1 MKVSNGTFWERIAD
15 MITINNEPKAY
26 MPVFLGTTQHSLRL
40 SLEMLIMVG
49 MKLNDEIIETYNVTV
64 SAIELGHLPNIGSGI
79 AIDEITGSEL
89 SGFKATIRQ
98 SDAKLQGNVSTELKK
113 LTELKNVGR
122 YQLLKGQKVMTQ
134 ELNVPE
140 LSKNNLI
147 LMRQLLG
154 VTQQELAAAMDMSR
168 KTVNRFEI
176 GEQKISDK
184 FINKLLSVYP
194 QLSEAIE
201 VQFDWVSLTFPDL
214 TSKQVIADVLRLQED
229 LFLERSTSQNFYTRE
244 MAFAGEK
251 NIYIQDFAPV
261 KNPETQALDQKFG
274 TTLYFTGKGTRL
286 FEKALLEQN
295 MNWRNFFEKARQYRG
310 HLTRLDIAIN
320 DKWGLLD
327 MNELVKAVQEKRFW
341 SKSKSYAVHGN
352 VDAGWTVDF
361 GKSPFVIRAYDKHK
375 EQANKG
381 YDTDVKTRVELEL
394 HQEKAEYVIDEWFTH
409 NKKLVDITFDILYT
423 HLWFTNEPIDAKKI
437 KSDQVREVIEQTVA
451 PMPAWSLL
459 TALGNKMKF
468 VRQPKKQSVER
479 IEKWVLQSVVP
490 SLAVLK
496 KTGHWHEIIEAI
508 NSVELSAEHQK
519 LVKANTVNA
528 ITQAKSVLYQGNI
541 NFEKG
546 KEKYD
551 EELAEFEKQAN
562 LPF

>member
-1 MKVSNGTFWERIAD
+1 
-15 MITINNEPKAY
+15 MITINNEPTAY
-26 MPVFLGTTQHSLRL
+26 TPIFLGTTQHSLRL
-40 SLEMLIMVG
+40 SLKILITVG

-64 SAIELGHLPNIGSGI
+64 SAIELGQLPNIGSEI

-89 SGFKATIRQ
+89 SGFKAKLKH
-98 SDAKLQGNVSTELKK
+98 SDAQIQNTVSTELEK
-113 LTELKNVGR
+113 LVDLKNVGQ
-122 YQLLKGQKVMTQ
+122 YQLLKGQKDMTQ

-140 LSKNNLI
+140 LSNNNLI

-154 VTQQELAAAMDMSR
+154 VTQKEFSVTMGINE
-168 KTVNRFEI
+168 KTIRRIENE
-176 GEQKISDK
+176 EQNISDK
-184 FINKLLSVYP
+184 FLDKLLVAYP
-194 QLSEAIE
+194 ELAESIE

-214 TSKQVIADVLRLQED
+214 TSKQVIADVLRLQEN
-229 LFLERSTSQNFYTRE
+229 LFLERPTSQNFYTCE

-251 NIYIQDFAPV
+251 NIYIQDFAPI
-261 KNPETQALDQKFG
+261 KNPETQAIEQKFG
-274 TTLYFTGKGTRL
+274 TTLYLTGKGTRL
-286 FEKALLEQN
+286 FEKALLEQS
-295 MNWRNFFEKARQYRG
+295 MNWRNFFEKTRQYRG

-320 DKWGLLD
+320 DKWGLLN
-327 MNELVKAVQEKRFW
+327 MNDLVKAVQEKRFW

-352 VDAGWTVDF
+352 VDDGWTVDF

-394 HQEKAEYVIDEWFTH
+394 HQDKAEYVLDEWLNH
-409 NKKLVDITFDILYT
+409 DKKLVDITFDILYT
-423 HLWFTNEPIDAKKI
+423 YLWFTNEPIDAQKL
-437 KSDQVREVIEQTVA
+437 KSDTVREVIEQTVD

-459 TALGNKMKF
+459 TALGNRMKF

-519 LVKANTVNA
+519 LVEANLVNA
-528 ITQAKSVLYQGNI
+528 ITQAKSVLHQGNI
-541 NFEKG
+541 NFEKE

-551 EELAEFEKQAN
+551 EETAEFEKKAN

>member
-1 MKVSNGTFWERIAD
+1 
-15 MITINNEPKAY
+15 MITINNEPKACT
-26 MPVFLGTTQHSLRL
+26 PIFLGTTQHSLRL
-40 SLEMLIMVG
+40 SLEILIMVG

-64 SAIELGHLPNIGSGI
+64 SAIELGQLPNIGSKI

-89 SGFKATIRQ
+89 SGFKAKIRQ
-98 SDAKLQGNVSTELKK
+98 SDAKIQNTVSTELEN
-113 LTELKNVGR
+113 LIDLKNVGQ
-122 YQLLKGQKVMTQ
+122 YQLLKGIKDMTQ

-140 LSKNNLI
+140 LSNNNLI
-147 LMRQLLG
+147 LMRQLLE
-154 VTQQELAAAMDMSR
+154 VTQSELAKKIGVSER
-168 KTVNRFEI
+168 TVWGIEN
-176 GEQKISDK
+176 GTQKISDK
-184 FINKLLSVYP
+184 FVDKLLLVYP
-194 QLSEAIE
+194 ELAESTE

-214 TSKQVIADVLRLQED
+214 TSKQVIDDVLRLQD
-229 LFLERSTSQNFYTRE
+229 NLFLERPTSQNFYTRE

-261 KNPETQALDQKFG
+261 KNPETQAIEQTFG
-274 TTLYFTGKGTRL
+274 TTLYLTGKGTRL
-286 FEKALLEQN
+286 FEKALLEQSI
-295 MNWRNFFEKARQYRG
+295 NWRNFFEKARQYRG

-320 DKWGLLD
+320 DKWGLLN
-327 MNELVKAVQEKRFW
+327 MNDLVKAVQEKRFW

-352 VDAGWTVDF
+352 VDDGWTVDF

-394 HQEKAEYVIDEWFTH
+394 HQDKAEYVLDEWLNH
-409 NKKLVDITFDILYT
+409 DKKLVDITFDILYT
-423 HLWFTNEPIDAKKI
+423 YLWFTNKPIDAQKL
-437 KSDQVREVIEQTVA
+437 KSDKVREVIEQTVE

-459 TALGNKMKF
+459 TALGNRMKF

-519 LVKANTVNA
+519 LVEANLINA
-528 ITQAKSVLYQGNI
+528 MTNAKSILHQGNI
-541 NFEKG
+541 NFDKE

-551 EELAEFEKQAN
+551 EETAEFEKKAN

>member
-1 MKVSNGTFWERIAD
+1 

-26 MPVFLGTTQHSLRL
+26 TPIFLGTTQHSLRL
-40 SLEMLIMVG
+40 SLEILIMVG

-64 SAIELGHLPNIGSGI
+64 SAIELGQLPNIGSKI

-89 SGFKATIRQ
+89 SGFKAKIRQ
-98 SDAKLQGNVSTELKK
+98 SDAKIENTVSTELEN
-113 LTELKNVGR
+113 LIDLKNVGQ
-122 YQLLKGQKVMTQ
+122 YQLLKGLKDMTQ

-140 LSKNNLI
+140 LSNNNLI
-147 LMRQLLG
+147 LMRQLLE
-154 VTQQELAAAMDMSR
+154 VTQSELAKKIGVSER
-168 KTVNRFEI
+168 TVWGIEN
-176 GEQKISDK
+176 GTQKISDK
-184 FINKLLSVYP
+184 FVDKFLLVYP
-194 QLSEAIE
+194 ELAESIE

-214 TSKQVIADVLRLQED
+214 TSKQVIDDVLRLQEN
-229 LFLERSTSQNFYTRE
+229 LFLERPTSQNFYTRE

-261 KNPETQALDQKFG
+261 KNPETQAIEQKFG
-274 TTLYFTGKGTRL
+274 TTLYLTGKGTRL
-286 FEKALLEQN
+286 FEKALLEQS

-352 VDAGWTVDF
+352 VDDGWTVDF

-394 HQEKAEYVIDEWFTH
+394 HQNKAEYVLDEWLNH
-409 NKKLVDITFDILYT
+409 DKKLVDITFDILYT
-423 HLWFTNEPIDAKKI
+423 YLWFTNEPIDAQKL
-437 KSDQVREVIEQTVA
+437 KSDTVRDEIEATVE

-459 TALGNKMKF
+459 TALGKKMKF
-468 VRQPKKQSVER
+468 VREPKKQSVER
-479 IEKWVLQSVVP
+479 IEKWVLQSVVT

-508 NSVELSAEHQK
+508 NTAELSAEQEK
-519 LVKANTVNA
+519 LVMATNKNA
-528 ITQAKSVLYQGNI
+528 ITRASKQLNI
-541 NFEKG
+541 NFEKPTKKYNEDDKRG
-546 KEKYD
+546 KG
-551 EELAEFEKQAN
+551 A
-562 LPF
+562 

>member
-1 MKVSNGTFWERIAD
+1 
-15 MITINNEPKAY
+15 MITINNEPTAY
-26 MPVFLGTTQHSLRL
+26 TPIFLGTTQHSLRL
-40 SLEMLIMVG
+40 SLEILIMVG
-49 MKLNDEIIETYNVTV
+49 MKLNDEIVETYNVTV
-64 SAIELGHLPNIGSGI
+64 SAIELGQLPNIGSQI

-89 SGFKATIRQ
+89 SGFKAKLKQ
-98 SDAKLQGNVSTELKK
+98 SDAKIQNTASTELEK
-113 LTELKNVGR
+113 LVDLKNVGR
-122 YQLLKGQKVMTQ
+122 YQLLKGQKNMTP
-134 ELNVPE
+134 ELNVPK
-140 LSKNNLI
+140 LTNNNLI
-147 LMRQLLG
+147 LMRQMLG
-154 VTQQELAAAMDMSR
+154 ETQKELSVTMGINE
-168 KTVNRFEI
+168 KTIRRIENKEQGISERFV
-176 GEQKISDK
+176 
-184 FINKLLSVYP
+184 NKLLAVYP
-194 QLSEAIE
+194 ELAQIIE

-214 TSKQVIADVLRLQED
+214 TSKQVIDDVLRLQD
-229 LFLERSTSQNFYTRE
+229 NLFLERPTSQNFYTRE

-261 KNPETQALDQKFG
+261 KNPETQAIEQKFG
-274 TTLYFTGKGTRL
+274 TTLYLTGKGTRL
-286 FEKALLEQN
+286 FEKALLEQS

-320 DKWGLLD
+320 DKWGLLN
-327 MNELVKAVQEKRFW
+327 MNDLVKAVQEKRFW

-352 VDAGWTVDF
+352 VDDGWTVDF

-394 HQEKAEYVIDEWFTH
+394 HQDKAEYVLDEWLNH
-409 NKKLVDITFDILYT
+409 DKKLVDITFDILYT
-423 HLWFTNEPIDAKKI
+423 YLWFTDEPIDAQKL
-437 KSDQVREVIEQTVA
+437 KSDKVREVIEQTVE

-459 TALGNKMKF
+459 TALGNRMKF

-479 IEKWVLQSVVP
+479 IEKWVLQSIVP

-519 LVKANTVNA
+519 LVEANLVNA
-528 ITQAKSVLYQGNI
+528 ITQAKSVLHQGNI
-541 NFEKG
+541 NFDKE

-551 EELAEFEKQAN
+551 EETAEFEKKAN

>member
-1 MKVSNGTFWERIAD
+1 

-26 MPVFLGTTQHSLRL
+26 TPIFLGTTQHSLRL
-40 SLEMLIMVG
+40 SLQILIMVG
-49 MKLNDEIIETYNVTV
+49 MKLNDEIVETYNVTV
-64 SAIELGHLPNIGSGI
+64 SATELEQLPNIGNEI

-89 SGFKATIRQ
+89 SGFKAKLKQ
-98 SDAKLQGNVSTELKK
+98 SDAQIQNTTSTELEK
-113 LTELKNVGR
+113 LVELKNVGR
-122 YQLLKGQKVMTQ
+122 YQLLKGKNIMTQ
-134 ELNVPE
+134 DMNTLEFDANNLKYVRQILNVSQDS
-140 LSKNNLI
+140 LAKRLKI
-147 LMRQLLG
+147 TRQ
-154 VTQQELAAAMDMSR
+154 
-168 KTVNRFEI
+168 TVNRFET
-176 GEQKISDK
+176 GEQKISNK
-184 FINKLLSVYP
+184 FLDKLLGAYP
-194 QLSEAIE
+194 ELAESIE

-214 TSKQVIADVLRLQED
+214 TSKQVIADVLRLQEN
-229 LFLERSTSQNFYTRE
+229 LFLERPTSQNFYTRE

-261 KNPETQALDQKFG
+261 KNPETQAIEQKFG
-274 TTLYFTGKGTRL
+274 TTLYLTGKGTRL
-286 FEKALLEQN
+286 FEKALLEQS

-320 DKWGLLD
+320 DKWGLLN
-327 MNELVKAVQEKRFW
+327 MNDLVKAVQEKRFW

-352 VDAGWTVDF
+352 VDDGWTVDF

-394 HQEKAEYVIDEWFTH
+394 HQDKAEYVLDEWLNH
-409 NKKLVDITFDILYT
+409 DKKLVDITFDILYT
-423 HLWFTNEPIDAKKI
+423 YLWVTDEPIDAQKL
-437 KSDQVREVIEQTVA
+437 KSDKVREVIEQTVE

-459 TALGNKMKF
+459 TALGNRMKF

-519 LVKANTVNA
+519 LVEANLVNA
-528 ITQAKSVLYQGNI
+528 ITEAKSILHQGNI
-541 NFEKG
+541 NFDKE

-551 EELAEFEKQAN
+551 EETAEFEKKAN

>member
-1 MKVSNGTFWERIAD
+1 
-15 MITINNEPKAY
+15 MITINNEPTAY
-26 MPVFLGTTQHSLRL
+26 TPTFLGTTQHSLRL
-40 SLEMLIMVG
+40 SLEILIMVG

-64 SAIELGHLPNIGSGI
+64 SAIELGQLPDIGSEI

-89 SGFKATIRQ
+89 SGFKAKLKQ
-98 SDAKLQGNVSTELKK
+98 SDAKIQNTASTELEK
-113 LTELKNVGR
+113 LVDLKNVGR
-122 YQLLKGQKVMTQ
+122 YQLLKGQKNMTQ
-134 ELNVPE
+134 ELDVPT
-140 LSKNNLI
+140 LTNNNLI
-147 LMRQLLG
+147 LMRQMIG
-154 VTQQELAAAMDMSR
+154 VTQKELSVTMGINE
-168 KTVNRFEI
+168 KTIRRIENKEQGISERFV
-176 GEQKISDK
+176 
-184 FINKLLSVYP
+184 NKLLAVYP
-194 QLSEAIE
+194 ELAESIE

-214 TSKQVIADVLRLQED
+214 TSKQVIDDVLRLQD
-229 LFLERSTSQNFYTRE
+229 NLFLERPTSQNFYTRE

-251 NIYIQDFAPV
+251 NIYIQDFAPF
-261 KNPETQALDQKFG
+261 KNPETQAIEQKFG
-274 TTLYFTGKGTRL
+274 TTLYLTGKGTRL
-286 FEKALLEQN
+286 FEKALLEQS

-352 VDAGWTVDF
+352 VDDGWTVDF

-394 HQEKAEYVIDEWFTH
+394 HQDKAEYVLDEWLNH
-409 NKKLVDITFDILYT
+409 DKKLVDITFDILYT
-423 HLWFTNEPIDAKKI
+423 YLWFTNEPIAAQKL
-437 KSDQVREVIEQTVA
+437 KSDKVREVIEQTVE

-459 TALGNKMKF
+459 TALGNRMKF

-519 LVKANTVNA
+519 LVEANLVNA
-528 ITQAKSVLYQGNI
+528 ITSAKSVLHQGNI
-541 NFEKG
+541 NFDKE

>member
-1 MKVSNGTFWERIAD
+1 

-26 MPVFLGTTQHSLRL
+26 IPIFLGTTQQSLRL
-40 SLEMLIMVG
+40 SLQILIMVG
-49 MKLNDEIIETYNVTV
+49 MKLNDEIVETYNVTV
-64 SAIELGHLPNIGSGI
+64 STIELGQLPNIGNEI

-89 SGFKATIRQ
+89 SGFKAKLKQ
-98 SDAKLQGNVSTELKK
+98 SDAQMQNTASTELEK
-113 LTELKNVGR
+113 LVDVKNVGR
-122 YQLLKGQKVMTQ
+122 YQLLKGKDNMTQ
-134 ELNVPE
+134 DMNTLEFDANHLKYVRQILNASQDS
-140 LSKNNLI
+140 LAKRLKI
-147 LMRQLLG
+147 TRQ
-154 VTQQELAAAMDMSR
+154 
-168 KTVNRFEI
+168 TVNRFET

-184 FINKLLSVYP
+184 FLDKLLVAYP
-194 QLSEAIE
+194 DLAESIE

-214 TSKQVIADVLRLQED
+214 TSKQVIDDVLRLQD
-229 LFLERSTSQNFYTRE
+229 NLFLERPTSQNFYTRE

-251 NIYIQDFAPV
+251 NIYIQDFAPF
-261 KNPETQALDQKFG
+261 KNPETQAIEQKFG
-274 TTLYFTGKGTRL
+274 TTLYLTGKGTRL
-286 FEKALLEQN
+286 FEKALLEQS

-352 VDAGWTVDF
+352 VDDGWTVDF

-394 HQEKAEYVIDEWFTH
+394 HQDKAEYVLDEWLNH
-409 NKKLVDITFDILYT
+409 DKKLVDITFDILYT
-423 HLWFTNEPIDAKKI
+423 YLWFTNEPIDAQKL
-437 KSDQVREVIEQTVA
+437 KSDKVREVIEQTVE

-459 TALGNKMKF
+459 TALGNRMKF

-519 LVKANTVNA
+519 LVEANLINA
-528 ITQAKSVLYQGNI
+528 MTNAKSILHQGNI
-541 NFEKG
+541 NFDKE

-551 EELAEFEKQAN
+551 EEKAEFEKKAN

>member
-1 MKVSNGTFWERIAD
+1 
-15 MITINNEPKAY
+15 MITINNEPTAY
-26 MPVFLGTTQHSLRL
+26 KPIFLGTTQHSLRL
-40 SLEMLIMVG
+40 SLEILIMVG

-64 SAIELGHLPNIGSGI
+64 SAIELGQLPDIGSEI
-79 AIDEITGSEL
+79 AIDELTGSEL
-89 SGFKATIRQ
+89 SGFKAKLKQ
-98 SDAKLQGNVSTELKK
+98 SDAKIQNTASTELEK
-113 LTELKNVGR
+113 LVDLKNVGR
-122 YQLLKGQKVMTQ
+122 YQLLKGQKNMTQ
-134 ELNVPE
+134 ELNVPT
-140 LSKNNLI
+140 LTNNNLI
-147 LMRQLLG
+147 LMRQMLG
-154 VTQQELAAAMDMSR
+154 VTQKELSVTMGINE
-168 KTVNRFEI
+168 KTIRRIENKEQGISERFV
-176 GEQKISDK
+176 
-184 FINKLLSVYP
+184 NKLLAVYP
-194 QLSEAIE
+194 ELAQIIE

-214 TSKQVIADVLRLQED
+214 TSKQVIDDVLRLQD
-229 LFLERSTSQNFYTRE
+229 NLFLERPTSQNFYTRE

-251 NIYIQDFAPV
+251 NIYIQDFAPF
-261 KNPETQALDQKFG
+261 KNPETQAIEQKFG
-274 TTLYFTGKGTRL
+274 TTLYLTGKGTRL
-286 FEKALLEQN
+286 FEKALLEQS

-320 DKWGLLD
+320 DKWGLLN
-327 MNELVKAVQEKRFW
+327 MNDLVKAVQEKRFW

-352 VDAGWTVDF
+352 VDDGWTVDF

-394 HQEKAEYVIDEWFTH
+394 HQDKAEYVLDEWLNH
-409 NKKLVDITFDILYT
+409 DKKLVDITFDILYT
-423 HLWFTNEPIDAKKI
+423 YLWFTDEPIDAQKL
-437 KSDQVREVIEQTVA
+437 KSDKVREVIEQTVE

-459 TALGNKMKF
+459 TALGNRMKF

-519 LVKANTVNA
+519 LVEANLVNA
-528 ITQAKSVLYQGNI
+528 ITQAKSVLHQGNI
-541 NFEKG
+541 NFDKE

-551 EELAEFEKQAN
+551 EETAEFEKKAN

>member
-1 MKVSNGTFWERIAD
+1 
-15 MITINNEPKAY
+15 MITINNEPTAY
-26 MPVFLGTTQHSLRL
+26 TPIFLGTTQHSLRL
-40 SLEMLIMVG
+40 SLKILITVG

-64 SAIELGHLPNIGSGI
+64 SAIELGQLPNIGSEI

-89 SGFKATIRQ
+89 SGFKAKLKH
-98 SDAKLQGNVSTELKK
+98 SDAQIQNTVSTELEK
-113 LTELKNVGR
+113 LVDLKNVGQ
-122 YQLLKGQKVMTQ
+122 YQLLKGQKDMTQ

-140 LSKNNLI
+140 LSNNNLI
-147 LMRQLLG
+147 LMRQLLS
-154 VTQQELAAAMDMSR
+154 VTQKEFSVTMGINE
-168 KTVNRFEI
+168 KTIRRIENE
-176 GEQKISDK
+176 EQNISDK
-184 FINKLLSVYP
+184 FLDKLLVAYP
-194 QLSEAIE
+194 ELAESIE

-214 TSKQVIADVLRLQED
+214 TSKQVIADVLRLQEN
-229 LFLERSTSQNFYTRE
+229 LFLERPTSQNFYTRE

-251 NIYIQDFAPV
+251 NIYIQDFAPI
-261 KNPETQALDQKFG
+261 KNPETQAIEQKFG
-274 TTLYFTGKGTRL
+274 TTLYLTGKGTRL
-286 FEKALLEQN
+286 FEKALLEQS
-295 MNWRNFFEKARQYRG
+295 MNWRNFFEKTRQYRG

-320 DKWGLLD
+320 DKWGLLN
-327 MNELVKAVQEKRFW
+327 MNDLVKAVQEKRFW

-352 VDAGWTVDF
+352 VDDGWTVDF

-394 HQEKAEYVIDEWFTH
+394 HQDKAEYVLDEWLNH
-409 NKKLVDITFDILYT
+409 DKKLVDITFDILYT
-423 HLWFTNEPIDAKKI
+423 YLWFTNEPIDAQKL
-437 KSDQVREVIEQTVA
+437 KSDTVREVIEQTVD

-459 TALGNKMKF
+459 TALGNRMKF

-519 LVKANTVNA
+519 LVEANLVNA
-528 ITQAKSVLYQGNI
+528 ITQAKSVLHQGNI
-541 NFEKG
+541 NFEKE

-551 EELAEFEKQAN
+551 EETAEFEKKAN

>member
-1 MKVSNGTFWERIAD
+1 

-26 MPVFLGTTQHSLRL
+26 TPIFLGTTQHSLRL
-40 SLEMLIMVG
+40 SLQILIMVG
-49 MKLNDEIIETYNVTV
+49 MKLNDEIVETYNVTV
-64 SAIELGHLPNIGSGI
+64 SAIELEQLPNIGNEI

-89 SGFKATIRQ
+89 SGFKAKLKQ
-98 SDAKLQGNVSTELKK
+98 SDAQIQNTTSTELEK
-113 LTELKNVGR
+113 LVELKNVGR
-122 YQLLKGQKVMTQ
+122 YQLLKGKNIMTQ
-134 ELNVPE
+134 DMNTLEFDANNLKYVRQILNVSQDS
-140 LSKNNLI
+140 LAKRLKI
-147 LMRQLLG
+147 TRQ
-154 VTQQELAAAMDMSR
+154 
-168 KTVNRFEI
+168 TVNRFET
-176 GEQKISDK
+176 GEQKISNK
-184 FINKLLSVYP
+184 FLDKLLGAYP
-194 QLSEAIE
+194 ELAESIE

-214 TSKQVIADVLRLQED
+214 TSKQVIADVLRLQEN
-229 LFLERSTSQNFYTRE
+229 LFLERPTSQNFYTRE

-261 KNPETQALDQKFG
+261 KNPETQAIEQKFG
-274 TTLYFTGKGTRL
+274 TTLYLTGKGTRL
-286 FEKALLEQN
+286 FEKALLEQS

-352 VDAGWTVDF
+352 VDDGWTVDF

-394 HQEKAEYVIDEWFTH
+394 HQDKAEYVFDEWLNH
-409 NKKLVDITFDILYT
+409 DKKLADITFDILYT
-423 HLWFTNEPIDAKKI
+423 YLWFTNEPIDAQKL
-437 KSDQVREVIEQTVA
+437 KSDKVREVIEQTVE

-459 TALGNKMKF
+459 TALGNRMKF

-519 LVKANTVNA
+519 LVEANLVNA
-528 ITQAKSVLYQGNI
+528 ITSAKSVLHQGNI
-541 NFEKG
+541 NFDKE

-551 EELAEFEKQAN
+551 EETAEFEKKAN

>member
-1 MKVSNGTFWERIAD
+1 

-26 MPVFLGTTQHSLRL
+26 TPIFLGTTQHSLRL
-40 SLEMLIMVG
+40 SLQILIMVG
-49 MKLNDEIIETYNVTV
+49 MKLNDEIVETYNVTV
-64 SAIELGHLPNIGSGI
+64 SAIELEQLPNIGNEI

-89 SGFKATIRQ
+89 SGFKAKLKQ
-98 SDAKLQGNVSTELKK
+98 SDAQIQNTTSTELEK
-113 LTELKNVGR
+113 LVELKNVGR
-122 YQLLKGQKVMTQ
+122 YQLLKGKNIMTQ
-134 ELNVPE
+134 DMNTLEFDANNLKYVRQILNVSQDS
-140 LSKNNLI
+140 LAKRLKI
-147 LMRQLLG
+147 TRQ
-154 VTQQELAAAMDMSR
+154 
-168 KTVNRFEI
+168 TVNRFET
-176 GEQKISDK
+176 GEQKISNK
-184 FINKLLSVYP
+184 FLYKLLEAYP
-194 QLSEAIE
+194 ELAESIE

-214 TSKQVIADVLRLQED
+214 TSKQVIADVLRLQEN
-229 LFLERSTSQNFYTRE
+229 LFLERPTSQNFYTRE

-261 KNPETQALDQKFG
+261 KNPETQAIEQKFG
-274 TTLYFTGKGTRL
+274 TTLYLTGKGTRL
-286 FEKALLEQN
+286 FEKALLEQS

-352 VDAGWTVDF
+352 VDDGWTVDF

-394 HQEKAEYVIDEWFTH
+394 HQDKAEYVLDEWLNH
-409 NKKLVDITFDILYT
+409 DKKLVDITFDILYT
-423 HLWFTNEPIDAKKI
+423 YLWFTNEPIDAQKL
-437 KSDQVREVIEQTVA
+437 KSDKVREVIEQTVE

-459 TALGNKMKF
+459 TALGNRMKF

-496 KTGHWHEIIEAI
+496 KTGHWHEIIESI

-519 LVKANTVNA
+519 LVEANLVNA
-528 ITQAKSVLYQGNI
+528 ITSAKSVLHQGNI
-541 NFEKG
+541 NFDKE

-551 EELAEFEKQAN
+551 EETAEFEKKAN

>member
-1 MKVSNGTFWERIAD
+1 
-15 MITINNEPKAY
+15 
-26 MPVFLGTTQHSLRL
+26 
-40 SLEMLIMVG
+40 
-49 MKLNDEIIETYNVTV
+49 
-64 SAIELGHLPNIGSGI
+64 
-79 AIDEITGSEL
+79 
-89 SGFKATIRQ
+89 
-98 SDAKLQGNVSTELKK
+98 
-113 LTELKNVGR
+113 
-122 YQLLKGQKVMTQ
+122 
-134 ELNVPE
+134 
-140 LSKNNLI
+140 
-147 LMRQLLG
+147 MRQLLE
-154 VTQQELAAAMDMSR
+154 VTQSELAKKIGVSER
-168 KTVNRFEI
+168 TVWGIEN
-176 GEQKISDK
+176 GTQKISDK
-184 FINKLLSVYP
+184 FVDKFLLVYP
-194 QLSEAIE
+194 ELAESIE

-214 TSKQVIADVLRLQED
+214 TSKQVIDDVLRLQEN
-229 LFLERSTSQNFYTRE
+229 LFLERPTSQNFYTRE

-251 NIYIQDFAPV
+251 NIYIQDFAPI
-261 KNPETQALDQKFG
+261 KNPETQAIEQKFG
-274 TTLYFTGKGTRL
+274 TTLYLTGKGTRL

-295 MNWRNFFEKARQYRG
+295 MNWRDFFEKARLYRG

-320 DKWGLLD
+320 DKWGLLN
-327 MNELVKAVQEKRFW
+327 MNDLVKAVQEKRFW

-352 VDAGWTVDF
+352 DDDGWTVDF

-394 HQEKAEYVIDEWFTH
+394 HQDKAEYILDEWLNH
-409 NKKLVDITFDILYT
+409 DKKLVDITFDILYT
-423 HLWFTNEPIDAKKI
+423 YLWFTNEPIDAQKL
-437 KSDQVREVIEQTVA
+437 KSDKVREVIEQTVE

-459 TALGNKMKF
+459 TALGNRLKF

-519 LVKANTVNA
+519 LVEANLVNA
-528 ITQAKSVLYQGNI
+528 ITSAKSVLHQGNI
-541 NFEKG
+541 NFDKE

-551 EELAEFEKQAN
+551 EETAEFEKKAN

>member
-1 MKVSNGTFWERIAD
+1 

-26 MPVFLGTTQHSLRL
+26 TPIFLGTTQHSLRL
-40 SLEMLIMVG
+40 SLQILIMVG
-49 MKLNDEIIETYNVTV
+49 MKLNDEIVETYNVTV
-64 SAIELGHLPNIGSGI
+64 SAIELEQLPNIGNEI

-89 SGFKATIRQ
+89 SGFKAKLKQ
-98 SDAKLQGNVSTELKK
+98 SDAQIQNTTSTELEK
-113 LTELKNVGR
+113 LVELKNVGR
-122 YQLLKGQKVMTQ
+122 YQLLKGKNIMTQ
-134 ELNVPE
+134 DMNTLEFDANNLKYVRQILNVSQDS
-140 LSKNNLI
+140 LAKRLKI
-147 LMRQLLG
+147 TRQ
-154 VTQQELAAAMDMSR
+154 
-168 KTVNRFEI
+168 TVNRFET
-176 GEQKISDK
+176 GEQKISNK
-184 FINKLLSVYP
+184 FLDKLLEAYP
-194 QLSEAIE
+194 ELAESIE

-214 TSKQVIADVLRLQED
+214 TSKQVIADVLRLQEN
-229 LFLERSTSQNFYTRE
+229 LFLERPTSQNFYTRE

-261 KNPETQALDQKFG
+261 KNPETQAIEQKFG
-274 TTLYFTGKGTRL
+274 TTLYLTGKGTRL
-286 FEKALLEQN
+286 FEKALLEQS

-352 VDAGWTVDF
+352 VDDGWTVDF

-394 HQEKAEYVIDEWFTH
+394 HQDKAEYVLDEWLNH
-409 NKKLVDITFDILYT
+409 DKKLVDITFDILYT
-423 HLWFTNEPIDAKKI
+423 YLWFTNEPIDAQKL
-437 KSDQVREVIEQTVA
+437 KSDKVREVIEQTVE

-459 TALGNKMKF
+459 TALGNRMKF

-496 KTGHWHEIIEAI
+496 KTGHWHEIIESI

-519 LVKANTVNA
+519 LVEANLVNV
-528 ITQAKSVLYQGNI
+528 ITSAKSVLHQGNI
-541 NFEKG
+541 NFDKE

-551 EELAEFEKQAN
+551 EETAEFEKKAN

>member
-1 MKVSNGTFWERIAD
+1 

-26 MPVFLGTTQHSLRL
+26 TPIFLGTTQHSLRL
-40 SLEMLIMVG
+40 SLQILIMVG
-49 MKLNDEIIETYNVTV
+49 MKLNDEIVETYNVTV
-64 SAIELGHLPNIGSGI
+64 SATELEQLPNIGNEI

-89 SGFKATIRQ
+89 SGFKAKLKQ
-98 SDAKLQGNVSTELKK
+98 SDAQIQNTTSTELEK
-113 LTELKNVGR
+113 LVELKNVGR
-122 YQLLKGQKVMTQ
+122 YQLLKGKNIMTQ
-134 ELNVPE
+134 DMNTLEFDANNLKYVRQILNVSQDS
-140 LSKNNLI
+140 LAKRLKI
-147 LMRQLLG
+147 TRQ
-154 VTQQELAAAMDMSR
+154 
-168 KTVNRFEI
+168 TVNRFET
-176 GEQKISDK
+176 GEQKISNK
-184 FINKLLSVYP
+184 FLDKLLGAYP
-194 QLSEAIE
+194 ELAESIE

-214 TSKQVIADVLRLQED
+214 TSKQVIADVLRLQEN
-229 LFLERSTSQNFYTRE
+229 LFLERPTSQNFYTRE

-261 KNPETQALDQKFG
+261 KNPETQAIEQKFG
-274 TTLYFTGKGTRL
+274 TTLYLTGKGTRL
-286 FEKALLEQN
+286 FEKALLEQS

-352 VDAGWTVDF
+352 VDDGWTVDF

-394 HQEKAEYVIDEWFTH
+394 HQDKAEYVLDEWLNH
-409 NKKLVDITFDILYT
+409 DKKLADITFDILYT
-423 HLWFTNEPIDAKKI
+423 YLWFTNEPIDAQKL
-437 KSDQVREVIEQTVA
+437 KSDKVREVIEQTVE

-459 TALGNKMKF
+459 TALGNRMKF

-519 LVKANTVNA
+519 LVEANLVNA
-528 ITQAKSVLYQGNI
+528 ITSAKSVLHQGNI
-541 NFEKG
+541 NFDKE

-551 EELAEFEKQAN
+551 EETAEFEKKAN

>member
-1 MKVSNGTFWERIAD
+1 

-26 MPVFLGTTQHSLRL
+26 TPIFLGTTQHSLRL
-40 SLEMLIMVG
+40 SLQILIMVG
-49 MKLNDEIIETYNVTV
+49 MKLNDEIVETYNVTV
-64 SAIELGHLPNIGSGI
+64 SAIELEQLPNIGNEI

-89 SGFKATIRQ
+89 SGFKAKLKQ
-98 SDAKLQGNVSTELKK
+98 SDAQIQNTTSTELEK
-113 LTELKNVGR
+113 LVELKNVGR
-122 YQLLKGQKVMTQ
+122 YQLLKGKNIMTQ
-134 ELNVPE
+134 DMNTLEFDANNLKYVRQILNVSQDS
-140 LSKNNLI
+140 LAKRLKI
-147 LMRQLLG
+147 TRQ
-154 VTQQELAAAMDMSR
+154 
-168 KTVNRFEI
+168 TVNRFET
-176 GEQKISDK
+176 GEQKISNK
-184 FINKLLSVYP
+184 FLDKLLGAYP
-194 QLSEAIE
+194 ELAESIE

-214 TSKQVIADVLRLQED
+214 TSKQVIADVLRLQEN
-229 LFLERSTSQNFYTRE
+229 LFLERPTSQNFYTRE

-261 KNPETQALDQKFG
+261 KNPETQAIEQKFG
-274 TTLYFTGKGTRL
+274 TTLYLTGKGTRL
-286 FEKALLEQN
+286 FEKALLEQS

-352 VDAGWTVDF
+352 VDDGWTVDF

-375 EQANKG
+375 EQANKD

-394 HQEKAEYVIDEWFTH
+394 HQDKAEYVLDEWLNH
-409 NKKLVDITFDILYT
+409 DKKLADITFDILYT
-423 HLWFTNEPIDAKKI
+423 YLWFTNEPIDAQKL
-437 KSDQVREVIEQTVA
+437 KSDKVREVIEQTVE

-459 TALGNKMKF
+459 TALGNRMKF

-519 LVKANTVNA
+519 LVEANLVNA
-528 ITQAKSVLYQGNI
+528 ITSAKSVLHQGNI
-541 NFEKG
+541 NFDKE

-551 EELAEFEKQAN
+551 EETAEFEKKAN

>member
-1 MKVSNGTFWERIAD
+1 
-15 MITINNEPKAY
+15 MITINNEPTAY
-26 MPVFLGTTQHSLRL
+26 TPIFLGTTQHSLRL
-40 SLEMLIMVG
+40 SLEILIMVG

-64 SAIELGHLPNIGSGI
+64 SAIELGQLPNIGSEI

-89 SGFKATIRQ
+89 SGFKAKLKQ
-98 SDAKLQGNVSTELKK
+98 SDAKIQNTASTELEK
-113 LTELKNVGR
+113 LVDLKNVGR
-122 YQLLKGQKVMTQ
+122 YQLLKGQKNMTQ
-134 ELNVPE
+134 ELNVPT
-140 LSKNNLI
+140 LTNNNLI
-147 LMRQLLG
+147 LMRQMLG
-154 VTQQELAAAMDMSR
+154 VTQKELSVTMGINE
-168 KTVNRFEI
+168 KTIRRIENKEQGISERFV
-176 GEQKISDK
+176 
-184 FINKLLSVYP
+184 NKLLAVYP
-194 QLSEAIE
+194 ELAQIIE

-214 TSKQVIADVLRLQED
+214 TSKQVIDDVLRLQD
-229 LFLERSTSQNFYTRE
+229 NLFLERPTSQNFYTRE

-251 NIYIQDFAPV
+251 NIYIQDFAAV
-261 KNPETQALDQKFG
+261 KNPETQAIEQKFG
-274 TTLYFTGKGTRL
+274 TTLYLTGKGTRL
-286 FEKALLEQN
+286 FEKALLEQS

-320 DKWGLLD
+320 DKWGLLN
-327 MNELVKAVQEKRFW
+327 MNDLVKAVQEKRFW

-352 VDAGWTVDF
+352 VDDGWTVDF

-394 HQEKAEYVIDEWFTH
+394 HQDKAEYVLDEWLNH
-409 NKKLVDITFDILYT
+409 DKKLVDITFDILYT
-423 HLWFTNEPIDAKKI
+423 YLWFTDEPIDAQKL
-437 KSDQVREVIEQTVA
+437 KSDKVREVIEQTVE

-459 TALGNKMKF
+459 TALGNRMKF

-519 LVKANTVNA
+519 LVEANLVNA
-528 ITQAKSVLYQGNI
+528 ITQAKSVLHQGNI
-541 NFEKG
+541 NFDKE

-551 EELAEFEKQAN
+551 EETAEFEKKAN

>member
-1 MKVSNGTFWERIAD
+1 

-26 MPVFLGTTQHSLRL
+26 TPIFLGTTQHSLRL
-40 SLEMLIMVG
+40 SLQILIMVG
-49 MKLNDEIIETYNVTV
+49 MKLNDEIVETYNVTV
-64 SAIELGHLPNIGSGI
+64 SATELEQLPNIGNEI

-89 SGFKATIRQ
+89 SGFKAKLKQ
-98 SDAKLQGNVSTELKK
+98 SDAQIQNTTSTELEK
-113 LTELKNVGR
+113 LVELKNVGR
-122 YQLLKGQKVMTQ
+122 YQLLKGKNIMTQ
-134 ELNVPE
+134 DMNTLEFDANNLKYVRQILNVSQDS
-140 LSKNNLI
+140 LAKRLKI
-147 LMRQLLG
+147 TRQ
-154 VTQQELAAAMDMSR
+154 
-168 KTVNRFEI
+168 TVNRFET
-176 GEQKISDK
+176 GEQKISNK
-184 FINKLLSVYP
+184 FLDKLLGAYP
-194 QLSEAIE
+194 ELAESIE

-214 TSKQVIADVLRLQED
+214 TSKQVIADVLRLQEN
-229 LFLERSTSQNFYTRE
+229 LFLERPTSQNFYTRE

-261 KNPETQALDQKFG
+261 KNPETQAIEQKFG
-274 TTLYFTGKGTRL
+274 TTLYLTGKGTRL
-286 FEKALLEQN
+286 FEKALLEQS

-352 VDAGWTVDF
+352 VDDGWTVDF

-394 HQEKAEYVIDEWFTH
+394 HQDKAEYVLDEWLNH
-409 NKKLVDITFDILYT
+409 DKKLADITFDILYT
-423 HLWFTNEPIDAKKI
+423 YLWFTNEPVDAQKL
-437 KSDQVREVIEQTVA
+437 KSDKVREVIEQTVE

-459 TALGNKMKF
+459 TALGNRMKF
-468 VRQPKKQSVER
+468 VRQPRKQSVER

-519 LVKANTVNA
+519 LVEANLVNA
-528 ITQAKSVLYQGNI
+528 ITSAKSVLHQGNI
-541 NFEKG
+541 NFDKE

-551 EELAEFEKQAN
+551 EETAEFEKKAN

>member
-1 MKVSNGTFWERIAD
+1 
-15 MITINNEPKAY
+15 MITINNEPTAY
-26 MPVFLGTTQHSLRL
+26 TPIFLGTTQHSLRL
-40 SLEMLIMVG
+40 SLEILIMVG

-64 SAIELGHLPNIGSGI
+64 SAIELGQLPDIGSEI

-89 SGFKATIRQ
+89 SGFKAKLKQ
-98 SDAKLQGNVSTELKK
+98 SDAKIQNTASTELEK
-113 LTELKNVGR
+113 LVDLKNVGR
-122 YQLLKGQKVMTQ
+122 YQLLKGQKNMTQ
-134 ELNVPE
+134 ELNVPT
-140 LSKNNLI
+140 LTNDNLI
-147 LMRQLLG
+147 LMRQMLG
-154 VTQQELAAAMDMSR
+154 VTQKELSVTMGINE
-168 KTVNRFEI
+168 KTIRRIENKEQGISERFV
-176 GEQKISDK
+176 
-184 FINKLLSVYP
+184 NKLLAVYP
-194 QLSEAIE
+194 ELAQIIE

-214 TSKQVIADVLRLQED
+214 TSKQVIDDMLRLQD
-229 LFLERSTSQNFYTRE
+229 NLFLERPTSQNFYTRE

-251 NIYIQDFAPV
+251 NIYIQDFAPF
-261 KNPETQALDQKFG
+261 KNPETQAIEQKFG
-274 TTLYFTGKGTRL
+274 TTLYLTGKGTRL
-286 FEKALLEQN
+286 FEKALLEQS

-320 DKWGLLD
+320 DKWGLLN
-327 MNELVKAVQEKRFW
+327 MNDLVKAVQEKRFW

-352 VDAGWTVDF
+352 VDDGWTVDF

-394 HQEKAEYVIDEWFTH
+394 HQDKAEYVLDEWLNH
-409 NKKLVDITFDILYT
+409 DKKLVDITFDILYT
-423 HLWFTNEPIDAKKI
+423 YLWFTDEPIDAQKL
-437 KSDQVREVIEQTVA
+437 KSDKVREVIEQTVE

-459 TALGNKMKF
+459 TALGNRMKF

-519 LVKANTVNA
+519 LVEANLVNA
-528 ITQAKSVLYQGNI
+528 ITQAKSVLHQGNI
-541 NFEKG
+541 NFDKE

-551 EELAEFEKQAN
+551 EETAEFEKKAN

>member
-1 MKVSNGTFWERIAD
+1 
-15 MITINNEPKAY
+15 MITIHNEPKAY
-26 MPVFLGTTQHSLRL
+26 TPIFLGTTQHSLRL
-40 SLEMLIMVG
+40 SLQILIMVG
-49 MKLNDEIIETYNVTV
+49 MKLNDEIVETYNVTV
-64 SAIELGHLPNIGSGI
+64 SATELEQLPNIGNEI

-89 SGFKATIRQ
+89 SGFKAKLKQ
-98 SDAKLQGNVSTELKK
+98 SDAQIQNTTSTELEK
-113 LTELKNVGR
+113 LVELKNVGR
-122 YQLLKGQKVMTQ
+122 YQLLKGKNIMTQ
-134 ELNVPE
+134 HMNTLEFDANNLKYVRQILNVSQDS
-140 LSKNNLI
+140 LAKQLKI
-147 LMRQLLG
+147 TRQ
-154 VTQQELAAAMDMSR
+154 
-168 KTVNRFEI
+168 TVNRFET
-176 GEQKISDK
+176 GEQKISNK
-184 FINKLLSVYP
+184 FLDKLLGAYP
-194 QLSEAIE
+194 ELAESIE

-214 TSKQVIADVLRLQED
+214 TSKQVIADVLRLQEN
-229 LFLERSTSQNFYTRE
+229 LFLERPTSQNFYTRE

-261 KNPETQALDQKFG
+261 KNPETQAIEQKFG
-274 TTLYFTGKGTRL
+274 TTLYLTGKGTRL
-286 FEKALLEQN
+286 FEKALLEQS

-352 VDAGWTVDF
+352 VDDGWTVDF

-394 HQEKAEYVIDEWFTH
+394 HQDKAEYVLDEWLNH
-409 NKKLVDITFDILYT
+409 DKKLVDITFDILYT
-423 HLWFTNEPIDAKKI
+423 YLWFTNEPIDAQKL
-437 KSDQVREVIEQTVA
+437 KSDKVREVIEQTVE

-459 TALGNKMKF
+459 TALGNRMKF

-519 LVKANTVNA
+519 LVEANLVNA
-528 ITQAKSVLYQGNI
+528 ITSAKSVLHQGNI
-541 NFEKG
+541 NFDKE

-551 EELAEFEKQAN
+551 EETAEFEKKAN